1 MRATIARPMLS
12 ERKPRSRAG
21 LARSYAY
28 ADNVRPVGICV
39 WATPPVK
46 KPPGASAIAK
56 PLFPDWAVSLKHEPS
71 GTFAPGNLSTFRPGR
86 MSASMRP
93 AWRNGRRSGLKIR
106 GLLAWGFESPG
117 GHKTIDIT
125 QQIGI
130 VDWRLMPRVLFV
142 LGFPAD
148 IVRTSDPKAPSSP

>member
-1 MRATIARPMLS
+1 MRAIIARPMLS

-46 KPPGASAIAK
+46 KTSGGERDSQAT
-56 PLFPDWAVSLKHEPS
+56 FPRLCSLVEAR
-71 GTFAPGNLSTFRPGR
+71 TIRDIRAWNLSTFRPGR